1 MHQKIL
7 KKFLDINN
15 NYKLIFKMTSNLD
28 IIEDTLEDKLPNE
41 DEIQDFRNKM
51 DEWLKMD
58 DQIKKLSIAIRER
71 KRLQSALGGYIKDFM
86 FKFNYHDV
94 SINNSKVKARQK
106 ESLVPLKVND
116 IKNKM
121 LEYKDLSGEDL
132 VNKIFDIENREK
144 KLINTVKRF
153 VPKIKHLEL

>member
-1 MHQKIL
+1 MKSDHSEKRFFWKKSLL
-7 KKFLDINN
+7 KKIT
-15 NYKLIFKMTSNLD
+15 KV
-28 IIEDTLEDKLPNE
+28 
-41 DEIQDFRNKM
+41 
-51 DEWLKMD
+51 
-58 DQIKKLSIAIRER
+58 IKN
-71 KRLQSALGGYIKDFM
+71 
-86 FKFNYHDV
+86 KFNYHDV

-121 LEYKDLSGEDL
+121 LEYKNLSGEDL

-144 KLINTVKRF
+144 KVVNTVKRF

>member
-1 MHQKIL
+1 MHLKIL

-71 KRLQSALGGYIKDFM
+71 KRLQSVLGGYIKDFM
-86 FKFNYHDV
+86 FKFNYQDV

-144 KLINTVKRF
+144 KVVNTVKRF